1 MQLFASVML
10 FERKREWVELL
21 HQMILVAAEN
31 LAVCP
36 NSARSEKV
44 LERIKYVI
52 ENSGEYLFQMNQTL
66 LTEYEVMSL
75 NADFTVL
82 VVLAANTSDATRVKA
97 KDMKCYTM
105 LKRVLVYALKYG
117 LSRQQVRI
125 DFSAY
130 EKGALQ
136 VCVPSHYEMEK
147 QGVYILTPVLFR
159 EDYDGTR
166 ASWNLEEEMKRVGD
180 IQCRNPFVDVVC
192 RFLVWAV
199 SGESEQRLATNI
211 ELFQEFVSVFRTS
224 EGADPIKIFDDATR
238 SYAQLVLLAVLQS
251 MCRQQPVLYDECVK
265 NRLGEELTKES
276 FLVKIDTK
284 EFEKREEEEH
294 VVCRNSAITESDL
307 VTIKGGSVVAS

>member
-44 LERIKYVI
+44 LERIKFVI

-265 NRLGEELTKES
+265 NRL
-276 FLVKIDTK
+276 V
-284 EFEKREEEEH
+284 
-294 VVCRNSAITESDL
+294 
-307 VTIKGGSVVAS
+307 